1 MPIAEPV
8 ADPIAES
15 GNPAELSPS
24 GPYRALKQGGLVL
37 LCVAWIGLGL
47 FGHDPW
53 KPDDATSFGVT
64 LEMLKSGDWLV
75 PHLAGIALPDRP
87 PLFYALAAATATA
100 FGGLMPLHD
109 AARIA
114 IAVCLALTLWFL
126 ALAGRELY
134 GRAFRWLP
142 VLIFIGCI
150 GLWDRAHQLS
160 PDIGILVAF
169 ALALYALALAPR
181 RAIIGGAL
189 LGGAVGLAF
198 LFKGSAASA
207 LIALT
212 AVLLPLFEPWRTRR
226 YLGTLGI
233 ALVVAAPPLLAWPVA
248 LYLRD
253 PGWLAQW
260 LETQDVARYFGMTR
274 GSPPTEPFYYL
285 KNLPWF
291 AWPALPLALWT
302 LRARSRGFGGGLTA
316 AGVGLPLTMTVV
328 VLAQIS
334 AAAEPRAMLAL
345 PLLLPMSLLAAAEID
360 TLKRGYSG
368 ALDWFGILTFG
379 LLGVLVWGLWL
390 ESLLYGLPEAMA
402 RVFKDTQP
410 GYQPPWEL
418 LPVLLSVV
426 LTLLWLALVRPARR
440 SNRRAVLNWAV
451 GMTLVWGMYM
461 TIWLPY
467 LDSRRSYRSVA
478 ESLANHLPAGTCLA
492 SHNLGEPQRAL
503 LEYFLN
509 VITVRDD
516 SQASNR
522 CYALLLQAARDESDT
537 VPDPAWEKVWEGRRR
552 GDDTERFVLFR
563 RPTADS
569 RP

>member
-1 MPIAEPV
+1 MPIAETITESRNPV
-8 ADPIAES
+8 Q
-15 GNPAELSPS
+15 LSPS
-24 GPYRALKQGGLVL
+24 APYLAFKQGGLVL

-64 LEMLKSGDWLV
+64 LEMLKHGDWIV
-75 PHLAGIALPDRP
+75 PHLAGIALPDRA
-87 PLFYALAAATATA
+87 PLFYALAAAAATA
-100 FGGLMPLHD
+100 FGGVMPIHD

-114 IAVCLALTLWFL
+114 IAFCLALTLWL
-126 ALAGRELY
+126 LSLAGRELY
-134 GRAFRWLP
+134 GRSFGWWP

-160 PDIGILVAF
+160 PDIGVLAAF

-181 RAIIGGAL
+181 RAVIGGAL
-189 LGGAVGLAF
+189 LGVAVGVAF
-198 LFKGSAASA
+198 LCKGSAAAA
-207 LIALT
+207 LIGMT
-212 AVLLPLFEPWRTRR
+212 AVLLPFFPSWRTRR
-226 YLGTLGI
+226 YLATLAI
-233 ALVVAAPPLLAWPVA
+233 ALLVAAPMVIAWPLA

-260 LETQDVARYFGMTR
+260 LETQDVARYFGTTWD
-274 GSPPTEPFYYL
+274 SPPTEPFYYL

-302 LRARSRGFGGGLTA
+302 LRVRSRGYGGGLTG
-316 AGVGLPLTMTVV
+316 AGVGLPLTMIVV
-328 VLAQIS
+328 VLALIS
-334 AAAEPRAMLAL
+334 AAAEPRATLAL

-379 LLGVLVWGLWL
+379 LLGILLWGLWL
-390 ESLLYGLPEAMA
+390 ESLLHGLPESMA
-402 RVFKDTQP
+402 RIFNDTQP
-410 GYQPPWEL
+410 GYRPPWQL
-418 LPVLLSVV
+418 LPVLLSAV

-440 SNRRAVLNWAV
+440 SNRRAMLNWAA

-467 LDSRRSYRSVA
+467 LESRRGYRSVA
-478 ESLANHLPAGTCLA
+478 ESLANHLPADTCLA

-509 VITVRDD
+509 VVTVRDD

-522 CYALLLQAARDESDT
+522 CDALLVQTARDESDT
-537 VPDPAWEKVWEGRRR
+537 PPDSAWDKVWEGRRR
-552 GDDTERFVLFR
+552 GDDTERFLLFR
-563 RPTADS
+563 RPTAA
-569 RP
+569 PTK

>member
-1 MPIAEPV
+1 M
-8 ADPIAES
+8 
-15 GNPAELSPS
+15 
-24 GPYRALKQGGLVL
+24 L

-64 LEMLKSGDWLV
+64 LEMLKHGDWV
-75 PHLAGIALPDRP
+75 IPHLAGAALPDRP

-100 FGGLMPLHD
+100 FGGLMPVHD

-114 IAVCLALTLWFL
+114 IAVCLALTLWLL

-160 PDIGILVAF
+160 PDIGLLVAF
-169 ALALYALALAPR
+169 ALALYALALAQR
-181 RAIIGGAL
+181 RAIVGGAL
-189 LGGAVGLAF
+189 LGVAVGVAF
-198 LFKGSAASA
+198 LCKGSAAAA

-212 AVLLPLFEPWRTRR
+212 AVLLPLFPPWRTRR
-226 YLGTLGI
+226 YPLTLGI
-233 ALVVAAPPLLAWPVA
+233 ALLVAAPLLLAWPLA

-260 LETQDVARYFGMTR
+260 LETQDIARYFGTAR
-274 GSPPTEPFYYL
+274 DSPPTEPFYYL

-302 LRARSRGFGGGLTA
+302 LRVRWRGYGGGLTG
-316 AGVGLPLTMTVV
+316 AGVGLPLTMIVV
-328 VLAQIS
+328 VLALIS
-334 AAAEPRAMLAL
+334 AAAEPRATLAL
-345 PLLLPMSLLAAAEID
+345 PLLLPMSLLAAAEVD

-390 ESLLYGLPEAMA
+390 ESLVYGVPETVA
-402 RVFKDTQP
+402 RIFKDTQP
-410 GYQPPWEL
+410 GYQPPWQWL
-418 LPVLLSVV
+418 AVLLSAV
-426 LTLLWLALVRPARR
+426 LSLLWLALVRPARR
-440 SNRRAVLNWAV
+440 SNRRAMLNWAA

-478 ESLANHLPAGTCLA
+478 ESLANHLPAGTCVA

-503 LEYFLN
+503 LEYFLD

-522 CYALLLQAARDESDT
+522 CDALLVQAARDESDT
-537 VPDPAWEKVWEGRRR
+537 PPDSAWEKVWEGRRR
-552 GDDTERFVLFR
+552 GDDTERFLLFR
-563 RPTADS
+563 RPTPGSS
-569 RP
+569 R